1 MRPTT
6 FTLALAAGALIAGC
20 GSSSTTPS
28 TSTVSPV
35 KTSTVKTSGS
45 VSPAPAHHAGAKHSS
60 GAKPPA
66 PKTHSAPV
74 IKVPKRAVIKTGPV
88 LQSFFGD
95 GDKAIGTLTAST
107 AVVLEWSTTKA
118 PIQIFNGHGF
128 VLVNSSSGTGEV
140 RLARGKYTDMH
151 VASKGRWTITLHAP
165 A

>member
-35 KTSTVKTSGS
+35 KTSTVKTRNS
-45 VSPAPAHHAGAKHSS
+45 VVPKPAHHAGAKHS
-60 GAKPPA
+60 GPVARPA
-66 PKTHSAPV
+66 PKAPV
-74 IKVPKRAVIKTGPV
+74 VKVPKRVVIQTGPV
-88 LQSFFGD
+88 LKSLFGD

-118 PIQIFNGHGF
+118 PIQIFNSHGF

-140 RLARGKYTDMH
+140 RLARGTYTEMH
-151 VASKGRWTITLHAP
+151 VATKGRWTITLHDQ
-165 A
+165 

>member
-28 TSTVSPV
+28 ASTASPV
-35 KTSTVKTSGS
+35 TTSTVKTNTS
-45 VSPAPAHHAGAKHSS
+45 VA
-60 GAKPPA
+60 PA
-66 PKTHSAPV
+66 PKTPSVPKTRSVPV
-74 IKVPKRAVIKTGPV
+74 VKVPKRVVIKTGPV
-88 LQSFFGD
+88 LKSLSGD
-95 GDKAIGTLTAST
+95 GDKTIGTLTASA

-151 VASKGRWTITLHAP
+151 VATTGRWTITLRRP